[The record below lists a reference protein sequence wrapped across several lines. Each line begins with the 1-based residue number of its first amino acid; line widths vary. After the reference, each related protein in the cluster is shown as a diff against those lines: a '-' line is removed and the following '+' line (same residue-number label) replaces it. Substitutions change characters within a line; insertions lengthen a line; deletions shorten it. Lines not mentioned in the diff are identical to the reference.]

1 MEKKTP
7 ICNYLN
13 LPSWMHSLIWG
24 TSPCSDLGDMGDMTF
39 WRAEYLTTYQGWR
52 HPELITRATFSNL
65 DMLPWI
71 REGMETHKWPTAFKA
86 WALLFPATLVMDLCI
101 FITQAW
107 GLHSVWVLFFHE
119 SSFKNQG
126 TLGCLVIPLLKEQLF
141 WGHWWFRPICQA
153 TRMRSVSL
161 VDNSDY

>member
-1 MEKKTP
+1 MEKKAP

-13 LPSWMHSLIWG
+13 LPSRMHSLIWG
-24 TSPCSDLGDMGDMTF
+24 TSPFSDLGDTGDMTF
-39 WRAEYLTTYQGWR
+39 WRAEYWTTYQGWR
-52 HPELITRATFSNL
+52 QPELITHATFSNP
-65 DMLPWI
+65 DMLSWI
-71 REGMETHKWPTAFKA
+71 REGVETHKWPTAFKA

-126 TLGCLVIPLLKEQLF
+126 TTLLF
-141 WGHWWFRPICQA
+141 
-153 TRMRSVSL
+153 SVSCFKSAVILGSL
-161 VDNSDY
+161 VVQTNLPSSTDEIG